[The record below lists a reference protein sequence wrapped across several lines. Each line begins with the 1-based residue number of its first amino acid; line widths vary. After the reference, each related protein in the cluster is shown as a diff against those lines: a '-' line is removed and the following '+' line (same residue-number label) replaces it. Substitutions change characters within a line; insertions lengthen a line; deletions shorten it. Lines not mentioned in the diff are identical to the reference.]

1 MWSGVL
7 YSPSKV
13 EQEQK
18 IHYLSIYE
26 GGSSISFFFSQW
38 FGILLRD
45 KRSKKKKKILHMVGE
60 ALCQYINIEK
70 RSIYF
75 SIRI

>member
-18 IHYLSIYE
+18 IHYHSIYE
-26 GGSSISFFFSQW
+26 GGPSISFFFSQW

-45 KRSKKKKKILHMVGE
+45 KRSKKKILHMVGE

>member
-18 IHYLSIYE
+18 IHYHSIYE
-26 GGSSISFFFSQW
+26 GGPSISFFFSQW

-45 KRSKKKKKILHMVGE
+45 KRSKKKKKNTTYGWGGIM
-60 ALCQYINIEK
+60 
-70 RSIYF
+70 SIYKHKEEEHLF
-75 SIRI
+75 FD